1 MKKLDEF
8 CIPFSSL
15 QFGSNFF
22 NFKINNSFFEAFEYS
37 IYQECNLNLNLDFR
51 KENNLMDLQFHYHG
65 CALVACDRCLDTVS
79 VDVKS
84 NFKSVL
90 KFGHDFEQII
100 KDDVVYL
107 PFESYNYN
115 IAQQFYEHF
124 LLNFPKRVI
133 HDINQCNSKQI
144 SIMDLYSNKT
154 VNIEFDPRW
163 NKLKNLKNEK

>member
-1 MKKLDEF
+1 
-8 CIPFSSL
+8 
-15 QFGSNFF
+15 
-22 NFKINNSFFEAFEYS
+22 
-37 IYQECNLNLNLDFR
+37 
-51 KENNLMDLQFHYHG
+51 
-65 CALVACDRCLDTVS
+65 
-79 VDVKS
+79 
-84 NFKSVL
+84 
-90 KFGHDFEQII
+90 FEQVII
-100 KDDVVYL
+100 DDVVYL

-163 NKLKNLKNEK
+163 NKLKDLKNEK